1 MMKNGCEAGC
11 KIFTGGEVKHQPYCR
26 YYAESMSKL
35 YDDLQSE
42 VKKLRLQNV
51 INWVAI
57 TTPPTV
63 DCFYLV
69 YDRTYGM
76 ISKALYDNEFHLVE
90 DIPDIEITHWAHLP
104 KPPCLSAGCKYSN
117 FTS

>member
-11 KIFTGGEVKHQPYCR
+11 KIFTGGEIKHHPDCQ

-51 INWVAI
+51 TQRSEPLINSDFAKYLAANYPTLLFDVTTAI
-57 TTPPTV
+57 E
-63 DCFYLV
+63 
-69 YDRTYGM
+69 
-76 ISKALYDNEFHLVE
+76 S
-90 DIPDIEITHWAHLP
+90 
-104 KPPCLSAGCKYSN
+104 YSELIN
-117 FTS
+117 GG

>member
-11 KIFTGGEVKHQPYCR
+11 KIFTGGEIKHHPDCQ

-51 INWVAI
+51 TQRSEPLINSDFAKH
-57 TTPPTV
+57 
-63 DCFYLV
+63 LALN
-69 YDRTYGM
+69 
-76 ISKALYDNEFHLVE
+76 KAALLFELTNE
-90 DIPDIEITHWAHLP
+90 IERYCELIN
-104 KPPCLSAGCKYSN
+104 GG
-117 FTS
+117 